1 MVVAFTVAFTDVE
14 STSGVSY
21 TVLLTNPCVE
31 RLGNWSS
38 GTSAESIFHSYVLLS
53 KEAGQANV
61 DCAVL
66 SLLLEN
72 TSNCMTVVDETWRT
86 NTQT

>member
-1 MVVAFTVAFTDVE
+1 MVVALTVAFTDVE
-14 STSGVSY
+14 STNGVSY

-38 GTSAESIFHSYVLLS
+38 GTSVERTLHSYVVLS

-66 SLLLEN
+66 SLVLEN
-72 TSNCMTVVDETWRT
+72 TSNCMMVVDETWRT
-86 NTQT
+86 NIQT

>member
-14 STSGVSY
+14 STNGVSY

-31 RLGNWSS
+31 RLGNWSR
-38 GTSAESIFHSYVLLS
+38 GTSVESILHSYVVLS
-53 KEAGQANV
+53 KDAGQANV
-61 DCAVL
+61 DCAVF

-72 TSNCMTVVDETWRT
+72 TSNWMVVVDATWRT
-86 NTQT
+86 NMQT